1 MATDDPYYTARDEVQ
16 RNIKKTKE
24 MMQEW
29 QVKLTSENTAKSK
42 QFQDLHA
49 DLQGEI
55 QSLQYDLQDIADS
68 IDMVEKNRVRFKLDD
83 REINSR
89 KGWLRD
95 SRSAVQQLADAVNSG
110 KAKAKIESDQRQ
122 LFSGQKASASSGS
135 SDDRRKAVQENDN
148 FMSNQRQE
156 QAQIMA
162 QQEDHLDE
170 LAKSARRLG
179 ENARVINVELQDQQR
194 MLEQLEDDID
204 KESEKLNFV
213 MKRIG
218 KLMKTNDNKQICMII
233 GLFIFMLVL
242 IFLVIS

>member
-68 IDMVEKNRVRFKLDD
+68 IEMVEKNRVRFKLDD
-83 REINSR
+83 REISSR
-89 KGWLRD
+89 KAWLRD
-95 SRSAVQQLADAVNSG
+95 SRSAVQQLSDAVNSG

-122 LFSGQKASASSGS
+122 LLGGQKAAGASG
-135 SDDRRKAVQENDN
+135 SDDRRKATAENDS
-148 FMSNQRQE
+148 FLSNQRQD
-156 QAQIMA
+156 QQQIVA

-233 GLFIFMLVL
+233 GLFVFMLVL
-242 IFLVIS
+242 VFLVIQ